1 MTDEVSRQT
10 DEELV
15 RLVQS
20 GRAEVFN
27 LIVGRYEKKMENYA
41 HHFLC
46 DKDDISDLLQ
56 EIFIKVYKN
65 IKSFDATRKFSP
77 WIYRIAH
84 NEFVNA
90 LKRNHKKALPLFD
103 SDVLFPQG
111 KIKPVF
117 PEADR
122 EDQKR
127 TVNKFLDGLE
137 MKYREPLML
146 YYIEELSY
154 KEIADVLRIPVT
166 TVGVRIKRAKDA
178 VKKKT
183 CKEALGPDY

>member
-1 MTDEVSRQT
+1 MIQEFSYQPDE
-10 DEELV
+10 DLV
-15 RLVQS
+15 RLVQE
-20 GRAEVFN
+20 GKAEFFN
-27 LIVGRYEKKMENYA
+27 LLVNRYENKMENYA
-41 HHFLC
+41 RHFLC

-56 EIFIKVYKN
+56 DIFIKTYKN

-90 LKRNHKKALPLFD
+90 LKRNHKRALPLFD
-103 SDVLFPQG
+103 SDVLFPLG
-111 KIKPVF
+111 KIKPTF
-117 PEADR
+117 LEADR

-127 TVNKFLDGLE
+127 TVNKFLDGLQ

-154 KEIADVLRIPVT
+154 KEIADVLMIPVT
-166 TVGVRIKRAKDA
+166 TVGVRIKRAKEA
-178 VKKKT
+178 IKKKAD
-183 CKEALGPDY
+183 KEAFDINY